1 MPATHPSSLQRLLKE
16 MSADGSDATSAK
28 QSGAQFQSRA
38 MMNFISRN
46 APLKRDLAVRGEAQ
60 MRDRVRRQVELAQR
74 EDELRAERAAARA
87 QEEQQRQQRQ
97 QQRRRQRQPQATAG
111 QVVILHYP
119 DGESDSTSTEEG
131 SASLYEDA
139 SDSSRSSSAAAE
151 SVDHEGACGSVSAE
165 VVPPNGPGPA
175 MARRPTM
182 QRESGS
188 TWAGPISDAAAT
200 EASTDGYSGPPRRQT
215 MAACTAGTMPMEKLP
230 RDVQTT
236 LDVSHVVD
244 AAANISVAPS
254 AALDSSAGC
263 PPFRL
268 VGSGCSIPS
277 PEKGGEAVYA
287 ALPDQKGGGDGADAY
302 YFDAETS
309 SFGVADGVGEWEW
322 RFKLSAR
329 AFADE
334 LMEGSKQ
341 AAVRVDASASRNLG
355 AAATEMM
362 QSGFDCTKSFGAA
375 TAIVAKLGNE
385 SDHIGLSC
393 VGDSGLMLF
402 RPETIG
408 RHTSYSFVSRTKEQ
422 QHQFN
427 MPFQLSRLP
436 EPADYFKLMH
446 DGMGALVAAA
456 TRMEGKKVDEPSDA
470 DQYSWK
476 VERGDLLVMGSDG
489 LFDNLYQKEIQDICD
504 CATSPFDVDGLGGSK
519 PTDST
524 HPLEEEL
531 ASRLAIALAQA
542 AFLKSIDKNGNVPF
556 NDHAKK
562 VNVNHTGGKTDD
574 ITCVCAWVV

>member
-322 RFKLSAR
+322 RFKISAR

-341 AAVRVDASASRNLG
+341 AARGVDASASRNL
-355 AAATEMM
+355 AAAACEMM
-362 QSGFDCTKSFGAA
+362 QKGYDSTTSFGSA
-375 TAIVAKLGNE
+375 TAIVAKLANE
-385 SDHIGLSC
+385 SDHIGVAC

>member
-188 TWAGPISDAAAT
+188 TWAGPISDAAPT
-200 EASTDGYSGPPRRQT
+200 EASTDYSGPPRRRT
-215 MAACTAGTMPMEKLP
+215 MAACTAGAMPMEKLP
-230 RDVQTT
+230 RDVQTA
-236 LDVSHVVD
+236 LDVSHVID
-244 AAANISVAPS
+244 AAADLTITTAPS
-254 AALDSSAGC
+254 PAIAQC
-263 PPFRL
+263 HPFRL

-287 ALPDQKGGGDGADAY
+287 ALPTQKGGGNGADSF
-302 YFDAETS
+302 YFDAESS

-341 AAVRVDASASRNLG
+341 AARGVDASASRNL
-355 AAATEMM
+355 AAAACEMM
-362 QSGFDCTKSFGAA
+362 QKGYDSTTSFGSA
-375 TAIVAKLGNE
+375 TAIVAKLANE
-385 SDHIGLSC
+385 SDHIGVAC

-408 RHTSYSFVSRTKEQ
+408 RQTSYYFVSRTKEQ

-427 MPFQLSRLP
+427 LPYQLSRLP
-436 EPADYFKLMH
+436 RPVDYFNLMH
-446 DGMGALVAAA
+446 DGKGQLVCAAKRA
-456 TRMEGKKVDEPSDA
+456 EGKKMDEPSDA
-470 DQYSWK
+470 DPYSWK
-476 VERGDLLVMGSDG
+476 VQPGDLLVMGSDG
-489 LFDNLYQKEIQDICD
+489 LFDNLYQREIKDICD

-519 PTDST
+519 TIDST
-524 HPLEEEL
+524 QQHLEEEL
-531 ASRLAIALAQA
+531 ASRLAIAIAQA

-556 NDHAKK
+556 NDNAKK
-562 VNVNHTGGKTDD
+562 FNVNHTGGKTDD